1 MKKNLLNMPLDLQMK
16 RANEAGLTLDQWQQS
31 INEKLANM
39 HQCVIKS
46 MVPTGKFCFI
56 KLSDSERFQRKMDS
70 AIFVIK

>member
-39 HQCVIKS
+39 HH
-46 MVPTGKFCFI
+46 
-56 KLSDSERFQRKMDS
+56 
-70 AIFVIK
+70 

>member
-46 MVPTGKFCFI
+46 MVPTGKFCF
-56 KLSDSERFQRKMDS
+56 
-70 AIFVIK
+70 